1 MAASGAI
8 GELAPNAYSF
18 VGAAAQGRIRRDVGP
33 AWAQQMIAEHV
44 DAVLL
49 VPV

>member
-1 MAASGAI
+1 MI
-8 GELAPNAYSF
+8 GELSPTAYSF
-18 VGAAAQGRIRRDVGP
+18 VGAAAQARIRKSVGP
-33 AWAQQMIAEHV
+33 AWAEQLRDEHV